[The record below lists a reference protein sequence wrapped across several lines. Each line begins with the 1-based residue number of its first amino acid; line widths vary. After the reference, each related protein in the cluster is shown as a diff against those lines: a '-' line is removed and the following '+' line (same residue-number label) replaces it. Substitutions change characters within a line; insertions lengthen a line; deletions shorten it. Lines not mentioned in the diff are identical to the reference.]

1 MYQKFFSL
9 SELPFEG
16 TPDRNFYYVGSNQH
30 QTLDVLKDTLTRNGV
45 ICTLTGPSG
54 SGKTTLVRM
63 LIKSLP
69 VRMRIIAI
77 DDPRLTSSDLLSTI
91 LLSCNIFASSLE
103 SIAELTL
110 KLRKMLESSMQSGVV
125 TTVIIDEAQGLSDEV
140 LEQIRLIYNIEG
152 DFGKML
158 NFLLVGQ
165 EDLITTIHKDMHKM
179 FLNRIKSF
187 CEIPSMQKNE
197 VQAYVN
203 FRTMQAGCHEPLF
216 TDKAIALLHLKSGGL
231 PRTIN
236 IIADT
241 ALTIA
246 FKRGKH
252 RVDSRILKK
261 ASSISLNERGFFSD
275 VITSIKS
282 SFARLEFYSKLSV
295 ILFALAISFV
305 IFSMSLYVGK
315 HIYKSSL
322 AYETINTALSFNT
335 SVNEAYKEY
344 IDNVVSGKSLKNRN
358 IYKLNLD
365 IWQSTFKH
373 KAYESLLA
381 ILGYK
386 KRGDS
391 PLLDDDIL
399 SLGFSLITINN
410 DLKTIIDLNTRGVI
424 ELLDDNLVPF
434 YAVLLYV
441 DDTKAKLLIDKHI
454 WTVKREYLDRTYNGS
469 FSYITDSYALNLLKS
484 FDEALFKIHDARLH
498 SFNNEKTLKSDLLN
512 TKDRLYTKNI
522 DNNLS
527 DKIAHDKYNLILFS
541 DFEDLLDIDKKKM
554 PKDFK
559 DSVLSFRHDVDR
571 SLFYSF
577 FKKIFVT
584 RTEYVKA
591 EFLRQNKRLVKDLS
605 QDEINLRVDEHL
617 NNYIENN
624 ILNLNDDDSVLRMFI
639 IYYAMADDK
648 NIESLALNLFL
659 KEHDI
664 MHIKEVLYAN

>member
-1 MYQKFFSL
+1 MYQKYFSL

-30 QTLDVLKDTLTRNGV
+30 KTLDVLKDTLTRNGV

-91 LLSCNIFASSLE
+91 LLSCNIYASSHE

-110 KLRKMLESSMQSGVV
+110 KLRKMLEGSMQSGVV
-125 TTVIIDEAQGLSDEV
+125 TTVIIDEAQGLSDDV

-165 EDLITTIHKDMHKM
+165 EDLISTIHKDIHKM

-187 CEIPSMQKNE
+187 CEIPAMQKNE

-216 TDKAIALLHLKSGGL
+216 TDKAIALLHIKSGGL

-246 FKRGKH
+246 YKRGKQ

-261 ASSISLNERGFFSD
+261 ASSISLNERGFLDD
-275 VITSIKS
+275 VMHSIKS

-295 ILFALAISFV
+295 IAFALAISFV
-305 IFSMSLYVGK
+305 IFSLSLYAGK

-322 AYETINTALSFNT
+322 AYETINTALNFDK

-344 IDNVVSGKSLKNRN
+344 IDNVISGKSLKNRN
-358 IYKLNLD
+358 VYKLNLD

-373 KAYESLLA
+373 KALESLLA

-391 PLLDDDIL
+391 PLVQEDIER
-399 SLGFSLITINN
+399 LGFSVITLKD
-410 DLKTIIDLNTRGVI
+410 DLNSIIALNTRGVI

-469 FSYITDSYALNLLKS
+469 FSYLTDSYTLNLLRS
-484 FDEALFKIHDARLH
+484 FDEALFKIHDKRVL
-498 SFNNEKTLKSDLLN
+498 SLKNQDLEKIDSLN
-512 TKDRLYTKNI
+512 IKDRTDAKDSATRAHNI
-522 DNNLS
+522 YDT
-527 DKIAHDKYNLILFS
+527 IVFS
-541 DFEDLLDIDKKKM
+541 DFEELLYFDKNKM

-559 DSVLSFRHDVDR
+559 ESVLSFTKNLDT
-571 SLFYSF
+571 SLFNDF

-584 RTEYVKA
+584 RTEHVKG
-591 EFLRQNKRLVKDLS
+591 EFMRQNKRLLKDLKD
-605 QDEINLRVDEHL
+605 DEINLRLDSHL
-617 NNYIENN
+617 KSYIENN
-624 ILNLNDDDSVLRMFI
+624 ILKHTDDDSILRMFI
-639 IYYAMADDK
+639 IYYAISFDK
-648 NIESLALNLFL
+648 NIESLALNMFL
-659 KEHDI
+659 KEHEI
-664 MHIKEVLYAN
+664 MRAKEVLYAN